1 MYFPTS
7 FNDFGEVTDLV
18 TNVQNTMVVP
28 IRLTL
33 KSLSL
38 GFPYLGSNL
47 PIHYLGLLL
56 LIHQLRSG
64 DFQFTV
70 DKMASKLP
78 IGQEKYVTP
87 AGRASLIKSVIAP
100 KLFYSLTVLA
110 LPKGIFKA
118 IFKLDR
124 TILWV
129 VSDKVSGGKMQSK
142 MGRVLF
148 SQEHVRSW
156 FLYLDKFGRSLR
168 LRWP

>member
-64 DFQFTV
+64 DFQFIL

-78 IGQEKYVTP
+78 IGQEKYVTT
-87 AGRASLIKSVIAP
+87 AGRASLIKSVIA
-100 KLFYSLTVLA
+100 SQ
-110 LPKGIFKA
+110 A
-118 IFKLDR
+118 I
-124 TILWV
+124 
-129 VSDKVSGGKMQSK
+129 
-142 MGRVLF
+142 LF
-148 SQEHVRSW
+148 SH
-156 FLYLDKFGRSLR
+156 R
-168 LRWP
+168 LGSSQGHFQGYFQA